1 MSDINIDTR
10 NCNYAE
16 TIGRTLD
23 SAPEQTIDDRR
34 YEVVVVDGG
43 STDETTET
51 VSNYMEI
58 HPSVIRIFLY
68 GTFRTDPIAKRG
80 YHTQG
85 HKYVKRLGGLMLSSA
100 ASAASRRSSSVS
112 NKRLPSA

>member
-23 SAPEQTIDDRR
+23 SAPEQTINDRR

-43 STDETTET
+43 STDETTEI

-58 HPSVIRIFLY
+58 PSISNSGFFY

-80 YHTQG
+80 YQENTRNVCHCSGSTTG
-85 HKYVKRLGGLMLSSA
+85 EMID
-100 ASAASRRSSSVS
+100 
-112 NKRLPSA
+112 